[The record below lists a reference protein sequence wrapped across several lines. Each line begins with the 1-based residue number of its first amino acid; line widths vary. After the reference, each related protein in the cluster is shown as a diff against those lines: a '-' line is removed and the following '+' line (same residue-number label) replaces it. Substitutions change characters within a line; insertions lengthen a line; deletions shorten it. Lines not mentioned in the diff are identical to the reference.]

1 MTDGAVLAYNP
12 NGNFEVETYEVE
24 YLHNEGESWPATVY
38 QPQGTGPF
46 PVLLDVHGGAWNRGD
61 RTNNETMDRA
71 LAVSG
76 MAVVAVEFRLAPQH
90 PYPAQVAAVNYA
102 TRWLKAHARDFNAD
116 PDSLGIL
123 GSSSGGHTALLS
135 AMRPG
140 DSRYAALPLAGEEQ
154 PHAGVRYLIAAWPVV
169 DPYARY
175 FFARDRGSQRLEE
188 STEAYFLTEDAM
200 QEGNPHMILQ
210 RGEEIALPPVIII
223 QGTEDDNL
231 PVPVTEQFALAY
243 AGAGG
248 EIKLEIFAGMP
259 HGFANSP
266 GPQSDRA
273 LELIKTFVARHI
285 AGVATSA

>member
-1 MTDGAVLAYNP
+1 MSDGAALAYNP
-12 NGNFEVETYEVE
+12 NNNFGVETYEVE
-24 YLHNEGESWPATVY
+24 YRHDGAESWPATVY
-38 QPQGTGPF
+38 QPQGKGPF

-76 MAVVAVEFRLAPQH
+76 MAVVAVEFRLAPRH
-90 PYPAQVAAVNYA
+90 PYPAQVADVNYA

-116 PDSLGIL
+116 PESVGIL

-154 PHAGVRYLIAAWPVV
+154 PHAGVRYVIAAWPIV

-175 FFARDRGSQRLEE
+175 FFARDRGNQRLVA

-200 QEGNPHMILQ
+200 QEGNPHLMLQ
-210 RGEEIALPPVIII
+210 RGEEVALPPVLII

-231 PVPVTEQFALAY
+231 PVPVTEKFAAAY
-243 AGAGG
+243 ARAGG
-248 EIKLEIFAGMP
+248 EMKLEIFAGMP
-259 HGFANSP
+259 HAFANNP

-273 LELIKTFVARHI
+273 MGLIKTFVARHV